1 MPTNTTVIDIR
12 SLSYTGTTWLNLV
25 LGTSSDAFAI
35 GPPDRLFRLLE
46 HGVAQQG
53 PPCRVCGD
61 PCSLWDSILPRI
73 DPEKNVYRQVSEL
86 TGCSHVVINNPAIGK
101 ARDHLDES
109 VDVKRIFVVR
119 DGRGTIHSYRRYSP
133 DKSMKEAINWF
144 LPAAKALHAMTAS
157 SDSPIL
163 RFEDLI
169 VSPEVA
175 LQEVASY
182 SGLQLPD
189 NAHLYWEHD
198 LHPVAGNAGAIAMRK
213 LHMGQPVSKDR
224 PDFMARYDR
233 LVESMGRQALEEEW
247 KKTWTPEELNA
258 FDRKA
263 GAFNAGFN
271 YDRDPGIPGNRPGI
285 LNRLHGACTAL
296 LNRNERN

>member
-46 HGVAQQG
+46 PCNKEEGA
-53 PPCRVCGD
+53 PCRVCGD

-86 TGCSHVVINNPAIGK
+86 TGCSHLVINNPAPGR
-101 ARDHLDES
+101 AQDDLDETINIKP
-109 VDVKRIFVVR
+109 VFVVR
-119 DGRGTIHSYRRYSP
+119 DGRGTIHSYRRYFP
-133 DKSMKEAINWF
+133 DKSMEEAINWF
-144 LPAAKALHAMTAS
+144 LPAARSLHAKAES
-157 SDSPIL
+157 SGSPTL

-169 VSPEVA
+169 VNPEEA
-175 LQEVASY
+175 LLEAASY
-182 SGLQLPD
+182 SGLELPH

-213 LHMGQPVSKDR
+213 LHLGLQVSGKR
-224 PDFMARYDR
+224 TDFITRYDR
-233 LVESMGRQALEEEW
+233 LVESKGRQALEEGW
-247 KKTWTPEELNA
+247 KETWTPDELHA